1 MRPMLCLV
9 QIVGLKAVLFQ
20 REQEAKRF
28 KVTGEARP
36 RVLLLPLTPTTRGS
50 HPLLGLG
57 LS

>member
-1 MRPMLCLV
+1 MLCRV

-36 RVLLLPLTPTTRGS
+36 RVPLTPTTHGS
-50 HPLLGLG
+50 HSLLGLG